1 VKFIFGISGESVA
14 CSSSCVGIYIFGD
27 FLVGFHLQSSV
38 FLFCFRECHCSLSLP
53 IPSVSTEVAPLYFF
67 NQFLLLTREGK
78 ISVIVS
84 LKNQSSKRPN

>member
-38 FLFCFRECHCSLSLP
+38 FYFVSGNVIALFLFLSP
-53 IPSVSTEVAPLYFF
+53 V
-67 NQFLLLTREGK
+67 
-78 ISVIVS
+78 
-84 LKNQSSKRPN
+84 

>member
-1 VKFIFGISGESVA
+1 MQCRSQEVVEGFEDMEDVVKFIFGISGESVA

-53 IPSVSTEVAPLYFF
+53 IPSVSTEVAPLYF
-67 NQFLLLTREGK
+67 
-78 ISVIVS
+78 
-84 LKNQSSKRPN
+84 